1 MKQSKDNKK
10 LNYFR
15 FAFLGF
21 FLPFLFLS
29 LFYVF
34 AENRTFPYNP
44 GDTLDPECNPGE
56 ENCTVALPVNN
67 FTSGSVLFSNTD
79 GTITED
85 NSNFFWDNTNKRLG
99 IGTKTPSQ
107 TLHVLGDTLLEG
119 NIYAKGDIYTDRWLN
134 SETNTAIGIGVFGAG
149 NLLHTDEDEGYYNTV
164 IGYNSLFSNTTG
176 SGNLALGTFSLY
188 SNTTGYNNTAIGSYS
203 LRSNT
208 TGYYNVAIGHN
219 SLYYNE
225 TGENNTAIG
234 SYSLYKNT
242 TGYYNI
248 AIGIG
253 SLFSNVN
260 GSQNVAIGHNSLYY
274 NETGENNTAIGS
286 YSLRSNTTGYNN
298 TAIGSYSLYYNTTGN
313 SNTAIGNNSLF
324 SNTTGYSN
332 TAMGNYSLSSNTT
345 GLGNIAIGNFAGKY
359 ATGSNELYIDNRD
372 RESNNDEKS
381 NSLIY
386 GIFGNTPADQTI
398 RFNTQTFIV
407 SGLGVGS
414 GTQLYIDSEGKVFKG
429 ASSLKYK
436 ENVRDL
442 EDDFLKILSISPKT
456 FTYKNSNIE
465 DIGYIAEDFDKLGL
479 NKLVMYDKEGKPDA
493 IKYDRIVL
501 YLTEVLKLQ
510 QKDIEEIKLNQK
522 KQVNDEL
529 QMTDKAT
536 GKQYCVWIE
545 NGEWKKAEGNCNEL
559 ENKKNQLSSN
569 NIVSSNSSSG
579 SESNS
584 NSNQNSTPTPT
595 PTPTFT
601 PTSTPTLTPE
611 TTPLSIPEPS
621 PEITSTPTLQPI
633 PESEPETTPESSES
647 LQDSNQDSNTESTED
662 SSDSSSD
669 S

>member
-1 MKQSKDNKK
+1 
-10 LNYFR
+10 
-15 FAFLGF
+15 
-21 FLPFLFLS
+21 

-149 NLLHTDEDEGYYNTV
+149 SLLHTDGNEGYFNTA
-164 IGYNSLFSNTTG
+164 IGYNSLYSNTTG
-176 SGNLALGTFSLY
+176 SGNLALGPFSLYNNTEGFFNVVIGSYSLYSNTAGKSNVAIGYQSLEYNTTGYSNVSLGFVSLNKNTTGNYNIAIGDSSLYSNTEGHRNTAIGYNSLYHNETGALNVAIGCESLFSNTIGENNLAIGYYSLYHNETGSGNLALGPFSLYSNITGNANLALGSFSLY
-188 SNTTGYNNTAIGSYS
+188 SNTVGS
-203 LRSNT
+203 
-208 TGYYNVAIGHN
+208 
-219 SLYYNE
+219 
-225 TGENNTAIG
+225 
-234 SYSLYKNT
+234 
-242 TGYYNI
+242 
-248 AIGIG
+248 
-253 SLFSNVN
+253 
-260 GSQNVAIGHNSLYY
+260 
-274 NETGENNTAIGS
+274 
-286 YSLRSNTTGYNN
+286 
-298 TAIGSYSLYYNTTGN
+298 
-313 SNTAIGNNSLF
+313 
-324 SNTTGYSN
+324 
-332 TAMGNYSLSSNTT
+332 
-345 GLGNIAIGNFAGKY
+345 GNIAIGNFAGKY

-559 ENKKNQLSSN
+559 ENKKNQSSSN
-569 NIVSSNSSSG
+569 NIMSSNSSSNSG
-579 SESNS
+579 SNS

-595 PTPTFT
+595 PTST
-601 PTSTPTLTPE
+601 PTSTLTLTPE
-611 TTPLSIPEPS
+611 TTPLSTPEPS
-621 PEITSTPTLQPI
+621 PETSPETIPAPTPQPT
-633 PESEPETTPESSES
+633 PEPPTPEPEPETTPESSES
-647 LQDSNQDSNTESTED
+647 PQDSNQDSKTESTGNSSD
-662 SSDSSSD
+662 SDSSSD
-669 S
+669 SLSSNSSSESSSE

>member
-1 MKQSKDNKK
+1 
-10 LNYFR
+10 
-15 FAFLGF
+15 
-21 FLPFLFLS
+21 
-29 LFYVF
+29 
-34 AENRTFPYNP
+34 
-44 GDTLDPECNPGE
+44 
-56 ENCTVALPVNN
+56 
-67 FTSGSVLFSNTD
+67 
-79 GTITED
+79 
-85 NSNFFWDNTNKRLG
+85 
-99 IGTKTPSQ
+99 
-107 TLHVLGDTLLEG
+107 
-119 NIYAKGDIYTDRWLN
+119 
-134 SETNTAIGIGVFGAG
+134 
-149 NLLHTDEDEGYYNTV
+149 
-164 IGYNSLFSNTTG
+164 
-176 SGNLALGTFSLY
+176 
-188 SNTTGYNNTAIGSYS
+188 
-203 LRSNT
+203 
-208 TGYYNVAIGHN
+208 
-219 SLYYNE
+219 
-225 TGENNTAIG
+225 
-234 SYSLYKNT
+234 
-242 TGYYNI
+242 
-248 AIGIG
+248 
-253 SLFSNVN
+253 
-260 GSQNVAIGHNSLYY
+260 
-274 NETGENNTAIGS
+274 
-286 YSLRSNTTGYNN
+286 
-298 TAIGSYSLYYNTTGN
+298 
-313 SNTAIGNNSLF
+313 
-324 SNTTGYSN
+324 
-332 TAMGNYSLSSNTT
+332 MGNYSLSSNTT

-442 EDDFLKILSISPKT
+442 EDDFLKILSISTKT